1 LFGSEELNFILEV
14 EPTYNDL
21 IIFKKIIKNRIMTNN
36 GTSIFIQKNS
46 PAIRIWH
53 WLTFIVVTSLIVT
66 VLLASTV
73 LNPRENIPLVQNV
86 LKEKG
91 VTVTNDQ
98 TWAVTHLYDDKM
110 WDLHKLLG
118 YALSL
123 LFISRML
130 VELSQPSDQ
139 RIGYR
144 LQKARTAFKQEG
156 SDKKDWR
163 HYLIVKYSYSLFYLL
178 LFAMVTTGLLIAF
191 GGDLGIAGPTRHLIK
206 ETHAFIQYLIYAFV
220 IFHLGGV
227 VLADIG
233 NAKGIVSGMI
243 NGGK

>member
-1 LFGSEELNFILEV
+1 
-14 EPTYNDL
+14 
-21 IIFKKIIKNRIMTNN
+21 MTNN
-36 GTSIFIQKNS
+36 ESSIFIQKNS

-91 VTVTNDQ
+91 VTVSNEQ

-118 YALSL
+118 YALSF
-123 LFISRML
+123 LFLSRIL
-130 VELSQPSDQ
+130 AELTQPKDQ
-139 RIGYR
+139 RFGFR
-144 LQKARTAFKQEG
+144 LNHARTAFKKEG
-156 SDKKDWR
+156 SDKKEWR
-163 HYLIVKYSYSLFYLL
+163 HYLIVKYGYSLFYLL

-191 GGDLGIAGPTRHLIK
+191 GGDLGIAGPVRHTIK
-206 ETHAFIQYLIYAFV
+206 EVHAFIQYLIYAFV
-220 IFHLGGV
+220 VFHLGGV
-227 VLADIG
+227 ILADIG
-233 NAKGIVSGMI
+233 KAKGIVSGMI

>member
-1 LFGSEELNFILEV
+1 
-14 EPTYNDL
+14 
-21 IIFKKIIKNRIMTNN
+21 MTNN
-36 GTSIFIQKNS
+36 ESSIFIQKNS

-91 VTVTNDQ
+91 VTVSNEQ

-118 YALSL
+118 YALSF
-123 LFISRML
+123 LFLSRIL
-130 VELSQPSDQ
+130 AELTQPKDQ
-139 RIGYR
+139 RFGFR
-144 LQKARTAFKQEG
+144 LNNARTAFKKEG
-156 SDKKDWR
+156 SDKKEWR
-163 HYLIVKYSYSLFYLL
+163 HYLIVKYGYSLFYLL

-191 GGDLGIAGPTRHLIK
+191 GGDLGIAGPVRHTIK
-206 ETHAFIQYLIYAFV
+206 EVHAFIQYLIYAFV
-220 IFHLGGV
+220 VFHLGGV
-227 VLADIG
+227 ILADIG
-233 NAKGIVSGMI
+233 KAKGIVSGMI